1 MKTPRRPSRRVLFSV
16 IVVTATATLA
26 PHALAQAAPV
36 VPPATAPSAPASAS
50 PAKPVAAPTAG
61 VDADAIQL
69 SPFEVRPE
77 DDSGYQAANTTA
89 GSRLN
94 SKLKDTPAAISPFT
108 KEFLSDIGATD
119 LESMLAYAT
128 NVEREVEDA
137 TNGFNN
143 PPGRDSTGN
152 DFRFRVRGVAGSSS
166 VNYAQSGVP
175 VDLYNIERAEMASG
189 PNSILFGLGAPGGTV
204 SLTSKFATLRRTST
218 SAKSVVGSWDYF
230 RHELD
235 HNHVIARGKF
245 GVRLLGLYQD
255 AKGWRKWD
263 LNESRRITG
272 AFSWQPLA
280 NTAIRGSYQAGQ
292 SANNI
297 SLPWNA
303 ADSLTTW
310 LASGRPTTDT
320 TVVPTTTSLGTGNR
334 WTFLSQDNQ
343 VVNFAT
349 KFFSA
354 RAPSTTLVSPAL
366 MGYAY
371 NLTGP
376 GGLRRQSFIDY
387 QAKIEQRIT
396 KGLVAELAYF
406 HNHNRIL
413 TRGNLNPNLFL
424 TGDPNLNL
432 TPAATGAA
440 SFANP
445 HARQIYL
452 EDNWGRDPFK
462 DINDTLRLS
471 AAWEFSL
478 GKWFGRHRVA
488 GLAEGARQD
497 RVRRWENEILADQ
510 NGLAIN
516 NSATPDGSGNQPWRR
531 RYVTEGDFATYYAAD
546 PTQEMPTFT
555 RNGLTYRSTFT
566 ARTRSNTHTIQ
577 DARSLMFASQSYWL
591 KERLVTTLGYR
602 VDQITFDT
610 YGQGRVSDPKDP
622 RYTSGRFVLNAW
634 DFDGTIERN
643 KYTPKTFTAGGVL
656 HAIPRV
662 SLFYNESRNS
672 GTPRLDRT
680 VLPTGKTPPPTEGL
694 GHDYGAMIDVLGD
707 DRLFLRLSSYE
718 TRQTKDAAII
728 PDGLSV
734 NTSTSL
740 GGTAMLNIYNALLA
754 AGKISRDR
762 YDSELKFFNAA
773 TIDAVTKGWEVEFIA
788 NPTKQLTLRLGV
800 SRSDRKRV
808 NFFSEVYGF
817 FAEWEPKWRALAA
830 GDTALL
836 ATVNQQITTAH
847 ENIDAMAALQNN
859 PFGTRPYKANLT
871 ARYRFAEGK
880 AKGLFIGGAGRFQ
893 SRNLTKYSSID
904 GRALWGSETLFV
916 DSFAGY
922 RIKLPGM
929 NTPILAQLNIKN
941 MFNSYLVGVGR
952 YNAQENGYLRVYLN
966 EPRNYRLTVSADF

>member
-1 MKTPRRPSRRVLFSV
+1 MRPTLRLPVSLSLLLYFFSLLAASAIHAAETTAPPSSKPGTPSTPP
-16 IVVTATATLA
+16 TAS
-26 PHALAQAAPV
+26 ALTPTPAAPV
-36 VPPATAPSAPASAS
+36 E
-50 PAKPVAAPTAG
+50 
-61 VDADAIQL
+61 L
-69 SPFEVRPE
+69 SPFEVRADE
-77 DDSGYQAANTTA
+77 DVGYQAANTTA

-94 SKLKDTPAAISPFT
+94 SRLKDTPAMVSPFT

-175 VDLYNIERAEMASG
+175 VDLYNIERAEMSSG

-204 SLTSKFATLRRTST
+204 ALSSKFADLRRPLT
-218 SAKSVVGSWDYF
+218 SAKLVVGSWDYQRF
-230 RHELD
+230 ELD
-235 HNHVIARGKF
+235 HNLILIRKKLGF
-245 GVRLLGLYQD
+245 RLLGLYQD
-255 AKGWRKWD
+255 AQGWRQWD
-263 LNESRRITG
+263 LNEQRRITG
-272 AFSWQPLA
+272 ALSYQPFK
-280 NTAIRGSYQAGQ
+280 NTVIRGSYQAGK

-303 ADSLTTW
+303 ADSLTSW
-310 LASGRPTTDT
+310 LTAGRPTTDT

-343 VVNFAT
+343 VVNLAT

-371 NLTGP
+371 NLSGP
-376 GGLRRQSFIDY
+376 GGLRTQSFIDY
-387 QAKIEQRIT
+387 QGKIEQRVT
-396 KGLVAELAYF
+396 KDISLELAYF
-406 HNHNRIL
+406 HNVNRVL
-413 TRGNLNPNLFL
+413 TRGNINPNLFL

-440 SFANP
+440 AFANP

-462 DINDTLRLS
+462 DINDTVRAS
-471 AAWEFSL
+471 AAWEFNL
-478 GKWFGRHRVA
+478 GKWFGRHRLA
-488 GLAEGARQD
+488 GLAEAAKQD
-497 RVRRWENEILADQ
+497 RLRRWENEILADQ

-516 NSATPDGSGNQPWRR
+516 NSATPDGTGNQPWRR
-531 RYVTEGDFATYYAAD
+531 RYVTEGDFSTYYAAD
-546 PTQEMPTFT
+546 PTQEMPTFV
-555 RNGLTYRSTFT
+555 RNGITYHSTFT

-577 DARSLMFASQSYWL
+577 NARSLMFASQSYWWQD
-591 KERLVTTLGYR
+591 RLVTTLGYR
-602 VDQITFDT
+602 VDRITFDT
-610 YGQGRVSDPKDP
+610 FGQGRITDPKDP

-634 DFDGTIERN
+634 DFDGTVETN
-643 KYTPKTFTAGGVL
+643 QYTPATFTAGGVL
-656 HAIPRV
+656 HATSRI
-662 SLFYNESRNS
+662 SLFYNQSKNS

-694 GHDYGAMIDVLGD
+694 GHDYGVMVDLLGD
-707 DRLFLRLSSYE
+707 ERLFFRFNTYE
-718 TRQTKDAAII
+718 TQQTKDAAII

-740 GGTAMLNIYNALLA
+740 GGTAMLNIYNALLT
-754 AGKISRDR
+754 AGRITRDQ
-762 YDSELKFFNAA
+762 YDSELKFYNAA
-773 TIDAVTKGWEVEFIA
+773 TIDAITKGWEAEFIA
-788 NPTKQLTLRLGV
+788 NPTKNLTLRLGV
-800 SRSDRKRV
+800 SRSDRKRTH
-808 NFFSEVYGF
+808 FFSEVYSY
-817 FAEWEPKWRALAA
+817 FATYEPQWRAAA
-830 GDTALL
+830 SGDATLL
-836 ATVNQQITTAH
+836 ATVNQQLTTAH

-871 ARYRFAEGK
+871 SRYKFTEGTV
-880 AKGLFIGGAGRFQ
+880 KGAFVGAAGRFQ
-893 SRNLTKYSSID
+893 SRNLTKYSSLD
-904 GRALWGSETLFV
+904 GRALWGTPTLFA

-922 RIKLPGM
+922 RFVFKRWKMPV
-929 NTPILAQLNIKN
+929 NVQLNIKN
-941 MFNSYLVGVGR
+941 MFNSYVVGVGR

-966 EPRNYRLTVSADF
+966 EPRNYRLTIGADF